1 MDDSSEMKSRFKAV
15 RNEAKETRASLYHL
29 TNQCNLR
36 CKGCW
41 FFENEF
47 DTASHELNDALRF
60 EQRVREEAA
69 RGINAPLLIGGEP
82 ALHLDRIR
90 MFRKHMPKVSVSTNG
105 LRRIPYEGF
114 EDITIAISV
123 FGGGPLDDELR
134 AIGPNGKR
142 FTGLFGKALANYRD
156 DERAGFVYA
165 VTIDGIAYI
174 EETVCK
180 IRDNGNR
187 LLFNYYSPYDIEGP
201 LRRRG
206 EEQLL
211 DVLLD
216 LKAKYPETIASHP
229 YYLAALMRGETAWG
243 VFNAASCP
251 SVSEDH
257 PENVDR
263 FASGWPAL
271 PRFNAYRADF
281 ASLARCCTSGECA
294 KCRDSQAVISWLLVN
309 ARHVLKE
316 DDGLRTWTE
325 VAESYFSQFVWSK
338 YHPRNRI
345 EHASVRAIQCGSVE

>member
-1 MDDSSEMKSRFKAV
+1 MDDSTGMKARFKAV

-47 DTASHELNDALRF
+47 DVASDELNDTSHIEA
-60 EQRVREEAA
+60 RVKDEAE

-82 ALHLDRIR
+82 ALYLDRIR
-90 MFRKHMPKVSVSTNG
+90 IFRKHMPKVSVSTNG
-105 LRRIPYEGF
+105 LRRIPFEGF
-114 EDITIAISV
+114 EDITIAVSV

-142 FTGLFGKALANYRD
+142 FTGLFDKALLNYRN

-165 VTIDGIAYI
+165 VSIDGIAYI
-174 EETVCK
+174 EETVRK

-187 LLFNYYSPYDIEGP
+187 LLFNYYSPYDVAGP

-206 EEQLL
+206 EERLL
-211 DVLLD
+211 DVLLE
-216 LKAKYPETIASHP
+216 LKAKYPETVASHP
-229 YYLAALMRGETAWG
+229 YYLAALMRGETTWG
-243 VFNAASCP
+243 TFDHTSCP
-251 SVSEDH
+251 SVSEAH
-257 PENVDR
+257 PQNATR

-271 PRFNAYRADF
+271 PKFNAYRADMHT
-281 ASLARCCTSGECA
+281 LARCCTSGECA
-294 KCRDSQAVISWLLVN
+294 KCRDSQAVMSWLLVN
-309 ARHVLKE
+309 AKHVMQE

-325 VAESYFSQFVWSK
+325 VAESYFSQFVWSR
-338 YHPRNRI
+338 YHPRNRL
-345 EHASVRAIQCGSVE
+345 EHVSSRTMQ

>member
-1 MDDSSEMKSRFKAV
+1 MDDSIDMKARFKAV

-41 FFENEF
+41 FFENAF
-47 DTASHELNDALRF
+47 DVASDELNDSSRLEA
-60 EQRVREEAA
+60 RVQDEAA

-82 ALHLDRIR
+82 ALFLDRIR
-90 MFRKHMPKVSVSTNG
+90 IFRKHMPKVSVSTNG
-105 LRRIPYEGF
+105 LRRIPFEGF

-142 FTGLFGKALANYRD
+142 FTGLFDKVLANYRD

-165 VTIDGIAYI
+165 VSIDGIAYI
-174 EETVCK
+174 EETVRR

-187 LLFNYYSPYDIEGP
+187 LLFNYYSAYDVAGP
-201 LRRRG
+201 LRRQG

-211 DVLLD
+211 NVLLE
-216 LKAKYPETIASHP
+216 LQAKYPETVVSHP
-229 YYLAALMRGETAWG
+229 YYLAALMRGETHWG
-243 VFNAASCP
+243 TFGHASCP

-257 PENVDR
+257 PENEAR

-271 PRFNAYRADF
+271 PKFNAYRADF
-281 ASLARCCTSGECA
+281 QTLARCCTSGECT
-294 KCRDSQAVISWLLVN
+294 KCRDSQAVMSWLLVN
-309 ARHVLKE
+309 ARHVLQE
-316 DDGLRTWTE
+316 DGGLRTWTE
-325 VAESYFSQFVWSK
+325 VAESYFSQFVWSS
-338 YHPRNRI
+338 YHPRNRAG
-345 EHASVRAIQCGSVE
+345 HMLDCQVQ